1 MFLDL
6 MPFCRLNFY
15 QWWMY
20 RPASLCIGPALDADM
35 AKICKAYHERLGF
48 YWVELVLLA
57 AILVSVPR
65 GKEPDLAAVDLEG
78 QQQAVTGCVEHSNP

>member
-1 MFLDL
+1 
-6 MPFCRLNFY
+6 MPFYRLNFY

-20 RPASLCIGPALDADM
+20 RPASSCIGPALDADM

-48 YWVELVLLA
+48 SWLELVLLA